1 MKIVVYVHGSKRAG
15 KTALSE
21 FLVGRACLGGF
32 SVSIASIIGNMREY
46 LKAAFDLT
54 DDHVHGDLKEKPLE
68 HCNGFS
74 ARNLMDSFV
83 DWHFKRDPSKM
94 CFLRGCMADI
104 SKRDDQ
110 LVCIQDVIHEHE
122 PAYIEEAARAA
133 GAVPFG
139 IHVSR
144 PGHTDTYGVN
154 MLPDRFRGVI
164 VNDDTLDRY
173 FEAADSLYTD
183 VIRPRLSGELENE
196 PEPWSFICS
205 ASHVLS

>member
-1 MKIVVYVHGSKRAG
+1 MRIVVYVHGSKRAG

-21 FLVGRACLGGF
+21 TLVLRAAFGGF
-32 SVSIASIIGNMREY
+32 SASIASIIGNMREY

-54 DDHVHGDLKEKPLE
+54 DAHVHGDLKEKSLG

-74 ARNLMDSFV
+74 ARNLMDDFV
-83 DWHFKRDPSKM
+83 TWHFERDPSRM

-104 SKRDDQ
+104 GRRGDQ

-154 MLPDRFRGVI
+154 MSPHRFQGVI
-164 VNDDTLDRY
+164 VNDDTLEMY
-173 FEAADSLYTD
+173 LEAADSLYAD
-183 VIRPRLSGELENE
+183 VIKPRLSGDLGSE
-196 PEPWSFICS
+196 PDPWSFTCS
-205 ASHVLS
+205 ESHVLS

>member
-21 FLVGRACLGGF
+21 LLVLHAVFGGF
-32 SVSIASIIGNMREY
+32 SASIASIIGNMREY

-54 DDHVHGDLKEKPLE
+54 DAHVHRDLKEEPLE

-74 ARNLMDSFV
+74 ARNLMDDFV
-83 DWHFKRDPSKM
+83 DWHFKRDPSRM

-104 SKRDDQ
+104 GRRDDQ

-144 PGHTDTYGVN
+144 PGYTDTYGVN
-154 MLPDRFRGVI
+154 MPPDRFQGVI
-164 VNDDTLDRY
+164 VNDDSLKMY
-173 FEAADSLYTD
+173 FEAVDRLYAD
-183 VIRPRLSGELENE
+183 VIRPRLSGDLEGE
-196 PEPWSFICS
+196 PDPWSFICS
-205 ASHVLS
+205 EAHVLS